1 MGDFEEFV
9 RDIIDLISHEEQNR
23 LYEMELWI
31 MNSEGVWVLDDRCVL
46 FKISPQEGA
55 CEIPVPKRSDD
66 TYYIL

>member
-31 MNSEGVWVLDDRCVL
+31 MNGEGVWVLDDSYIA
-46 FKISPQEGA
+46 FIGMKI
-55 CEIPVPKRSDD
+55 V
-66 TYYIL
+66 YLILVEFFGNIG

>member
-31 MNSEGVWVLDDRCVL
+31 MNGEGVWVLDD
-46 FKISPQEGA
+46 S
-55 CEIPVPKRSDD
+55 
-66 TYYIL
+66 YIAFIGM

>member
-31 MNSEGVWVLDDRCVL
+31 MNGEGVWVLDDSYIAFIGTHGC
-46 FKISPQEGA
+46 ISLT
-55 CEIPVPKRSDD
+55 IPA
-66 TYYIL
+66 LAH